1 LSQRRAARLIPIE
14 PMTLRYTHQDS
25 SGDHQSKRNR
35 MQPCFSP
42 ETCRCYS
49 CQGHNNEQGK
59 SSACEC
65 LSGAGCR
72 VAHQLL
78 QELGLKYGCGIQD
91 AADQDHEQTTD
102 SEILILK

>member
-1 LSQRRAARLIPIE
+1 VGRGVIEGAREACETECSHVSRRKPAG
-14 PMTLRYTHQDS
+14 S
-25 SGDHQSKRNR
+25 
-35 MQPCFSP
+35 
-42 ETCRCYS
+42 YS

-91 AADQDHEQTTD
+91 AADQNHEETTD
-102 SEILILK
+102 SEILVLK